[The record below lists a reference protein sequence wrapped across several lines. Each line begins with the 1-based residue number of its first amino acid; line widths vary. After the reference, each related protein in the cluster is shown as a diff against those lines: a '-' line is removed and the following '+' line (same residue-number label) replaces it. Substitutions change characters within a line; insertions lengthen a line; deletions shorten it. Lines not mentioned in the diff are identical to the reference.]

1 MENKNLTKTKL
12 FNVRLTDSQ
21 HKALRKAS
29 YRNETT
35 MSDLLLRALNTII
48 DDK

>member
-1 MENKNLTKTKL
+1 MKKTETKTKL
-12 FNVRLTDSQ
+12 FNVRLTEED

-35 MSDLLLRALNTII
+35 MSDLLLRALKTII
-48 DDK
+48 NDK